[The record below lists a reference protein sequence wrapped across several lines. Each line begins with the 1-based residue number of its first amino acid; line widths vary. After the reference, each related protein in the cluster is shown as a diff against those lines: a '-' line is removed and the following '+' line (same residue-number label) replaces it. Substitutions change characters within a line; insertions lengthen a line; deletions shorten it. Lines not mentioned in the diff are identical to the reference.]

1 MIPEMWHQKT
11 VREILAE
18 FKTDPISGLTSKE
31 AQRRLREYGPN
42 LLPEK
47 PKPSLLSKF
56 INQFR
61 DVLIL
66 ILLFATAI
74 SLLLG
79 ETVDAIAIL
88 AIVILNSAI
97 GFIQEVQAEKT
108 LESLKEKDV
117 NYALVLR
124 DGNVEKILFPQLVP
138 GDILILEEGSK
149 VPADARIIESFSLR
163 ADESILTGESKPT
176 GKSSK
181 PILRKSVPLA
191 DRKNIIFK
199 DTEIIA
205 GRGKAAVFATGKDT
219 QIGKIAQFL
228 GKVKNE
234 KTPLTLELA
243 KVGKTLTLVISII
256 AVLVFI
262 LNYLNKLP
270 VVESLLVAI
279 SLAVAAIPEGLPA
292 IVTIVLSIGVKR
304 LAQKK
309 TIVKKL
315 PAVET
320 LGAVRI
326 IAADKTGTLTQN
338 KINVVRI
345 VLPNG
350 ENFKVAG
357 EGYDKNGEFTCNGK
371 IINPLEKPALERL
384 LTAGVLANDAN
395 VSGSD
400 EIIGDTTEAALI
412 VAARRAKLKVDEIK
426 SGQPRLYE
434 VPFAAFRKMMSVIVK
449 VNDTGDHILYAKGAP
464 EVILKN
470 STLTAAD
477 REKILE
483 WTLSMAKMGLR
494 SLAVARKKMTA
505 YEVKEALEE
514 DMLDEKGLEFLGLVG
529 MQDPLRPEIR
539 KAIADARSA
548 GIETIMITGDH
559 KETAVAIAKQ
569 AGILTSFHPELPLQ
583 RHSELVS
590 GSRYNFYST
599 HNNSSHNFAG
609 SVLTQEDIDK
619 LSKDELRRKIQ
630 NGVHVFARISPMG
643 KLKIIEAIKS
653 IPHTQVAVTGD
664 GVNDA
669 PAISAGHI
677 GIAMGK
683 TGTDLTREVADMV
696 ITDDNYA
703 TIVEA
708 VREGRVIFANLV
720 KFIRYLISCNLSE
733 VIVVGGG
740 VLFGTPLPLLPIQI
754 LWINLITDGMPALA
768 LGLDP
773 PEFDVMKKPPRD
785 VGVGILYK
793 KRWVYMLIEGG
804 IMGVSV
810 FGLFLFA
817 ITRFSYPVAQTMT
830 FAALALSQLVH
841 AFNNRSTR
849 KSLFQLGIFTNRYL
863 VVTAIVSIILQLM
876 VTQTY
881 WGNMIFRTS
890 GLTSL
895 NWLMVGL
902 VSLIPFVIVELKKQL
917 RFRILP

>member
-1 MIPEMWHQKT
+1 MWYQKT
-11 VREILAE
+11 VQEVFAE
-18 FKTDPISGLTSKE
+18 LRTNPLSGLTKKE
-31 AQRRLREYGPN
+31 AERRLNEYGQN

-56 INQFR
+56 IDQFR
-61 DVLIL
+61 DILIL

-88 AIVILNSAI
+88 AIVILNSTI
-97 GFIQEVQAEKT
+97 GFIQEIQAEKT

-117 NYALVLR
+117 IYALVLR

-149 VPADARIIESFSLR
+149 VPADARIVESFSLR
-163 ADESILTGESKPT
+163 TDESILTGESKPT
-176 GKSSK
+176 SKNAKPIEGKSV
-181 PILRKSVPLA
+181 LLA

-205 GRGKAAVFATGKDT
+205 GRGKAVVFATGKNT
-219 QIGKIAQFL
+219 EIGKIAQFL
-228 GKVKNE
+228 GEVKNE
-234 KTPLTLELA
+234 KTPLTLELQ
-243 KVGKTLTLVISII
+243 KVGKTLTFVIGII

-262 LNYLNKLP
+262 LNYLNNLP
-270 VVESLLVAI
+270 FVESLLVAI

-304 LAQKK
+304 LAEKK

-326 IAADKTGTLTQN
+326 IATDKTGTLTQN
-338 KINVVRI
+338 KINVVQI
-345 VLPNG
+345 ALSDGENFTLTGEGYNPNG
-350 ENFKVAG
+350 EFI
-357 EGYDKNGEFTCNGK
+357 YNGK
-371 IINPLEKPALERL
+371 IVNPLEKSALERL
-384 LTAGVLANDAN
+384 LTAGVLANDATI
-395 VSGSD
+395 SGLD
-400 EIIGDTTEAALI
+400 KIIGDTTEAALL
-412 VAARRAKLKVDEIK
+412 VAAQRAKLKVDEIK
-426 SGQPRLYE
+426 TSQPRLYE
-434 VPFAAFRKMMSVIVK
+434 VPFSAERKMMSVVVK
-449 VNDTGDHILYAKGAP
+449 INDTGDHLLYAKGAP
-464 EVILKN
+464 EVIMSN
-470 STLTAAD
+470 STLTAKD
-477 REKILE
+477 KKKILE
-483 WTLSMAKMGLR
+483 QTLAMAKKGLR

-505 YEVKEALEE
+505 YEVKKALEE
-514 DMLDEKGLEFLGLVG
+514 DKLNEKGMEFLGLVG

-539 KAIADARSA
+539 NALNQAKIA
-548 GIETIMITGDH
+548 GITTVMITGDH
-559 KETAVAIAKQ
+559 RDTAASIALA
-569 AGILTSFHPELPLQ
+569 AGIISQSGKVLTED
-583 RHSELVS
+583 EIE
-590 GSRYNFYST
+590 FYSRQKL
-599 HNNSSHNFAG
+599 AKAI
-609 SVLTQEDIDK
+609 QE
-619 LSKDELRRKIQ
+619 
-630 NGVHVFARISPMG
+630 GVHVFARISPMG
-643 KLKIIEAIKS
+643 KLKIVEAIKS
-653 IPHTQVAVTGD
+653 IPNTQVAVTGD

-669 PAISAGHI
+669 PAISASHI
-677 GIAMGK
+677 GIAMGM

-703 TIVEA
+703 TIVDA

-733 VIVVGGG
+733 VIVVTGG

-785 VGVGILYK
+785 IDRGILYK
-793 KRWVYMLIEGG
+793 KRWIYMLVEGS
-804 IMGVSV
+804 IMGIAV
-810 FGLFLFA
+810 FGLFLFSLSH
-817 ITRFSYPVAQTMT
+817 FSYTVAQTMT

-849 KSLFQLGIFTNRYL
+849 KSLFSLGIFTNKYL
-863 VVTAIVSIILQLM
+863 VVTAIVSVILQIL
-876 VTQTY
+876 VIQTY
-881 WGNMIFRTS
+881 WGNLVFQTS
-890 GLTSL
+890 NLNSY
-895 NWLMVGL
+895 NWLIVGL
-902 VSLIPFVIVELKKQL
+902 VSLIPFVVVETKKQL